1 VAEKRQKSPKP
12 TGMYECT
19 NQTCCGV
26 HMILHVFP
34 DIAKPFPAGPVSVGH
49 QMFKELSTQPLD
61 ANFPDQVI
69 RLSADDWM
77 YPLLA
82 HNPRYRDRLA
92 RLFPHGRA
100 FAHIAAFLLP
110 LAPALQAKVDVVKR
124 HMHGR
129 NTIGMHLRL
138 QKVRTF
144 FTTRWLIQWSQSQR
158 NSLLLSPA
166 LRRDVRGLPDDA

>member
-1 VAEKRQKSPKP
+1 
-12 TGMYECT
+12 
-19 NQTCCGV
+19 
-26 HMILHVFP
+26 
-34 DIAKPFPAGPVSVGH
+34 
-49 QMFKELSTQPLD
+49 MFKELSTQPLD

-144 FTTRWLIQWSQSQR
+144 FTTRWLTVVTEPTQFITFEPCT
-158 NSLLLSPA
+158 LH
-166 LRRDVRGLPDDA
+166 